1 MESETHRLRTPRW
14 GHYYSVGSPQAEELW
29 IVLHGYGQQADRF
42 LRHFHD
48 IAGSDRRVVAPEGL
62 SRFYLDEQYEKIGAS
77 WMTRADREDEVADQ
91 LDWLDAVAQAV
102 DAAWRQLTL
111 LGFSQG
117 APTAGRWLL
126 HRKVPARRLICWGAG
141 LPHDVD
147 LSEARMVFDD
157 VRLDFVLG
165 DQDEYLT
172 DDRIGRERQR
182 LDSARLRYDWRT
194 YEGGHRLDPGV
205 LRSLA

>member
-1 MESETHRLRTPRW
+1 MEVEPHRLRTPRW
-14 GHYYSVGSPQAEELW
+14 GHYYSIGNPEASELW
-29 IVLHGYGQQADRF
+29 IVLHGYGQQGERT
-42 LRHFHD
+42 LRHFHGL
-48 IAGSDRRVVAPEGL
+48 AGDERRIVAPEGL

-91 LDWLDAVAQAV
+91 LDWLDGVAQEIGAPS
-102 DAAWRQLTL
+102 RQLTL

-126 HRKVPARRLICWGAG
+126 QRKVLAQRLICWGAG

-147 LSEARMVFDD
+147 LSEFRELFED

-172 DDRIGRERQR
+172 PDRVARERNR
-182 LDSARLRYDWRT
+182 LETAGLRYHWT
-194 YEGGHRLDPGV
+194 SYAGGHRLDAGV
-205 LRSLA
+205 LRSLI